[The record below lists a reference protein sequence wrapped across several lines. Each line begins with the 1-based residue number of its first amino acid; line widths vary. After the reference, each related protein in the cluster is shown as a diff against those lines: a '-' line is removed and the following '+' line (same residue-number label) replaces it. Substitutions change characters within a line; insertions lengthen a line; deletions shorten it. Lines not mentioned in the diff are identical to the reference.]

1 MLVDSI
7 FRVAREGLRVLDASS
22 DVAKRNLSSNGSKAD
37 VSRGRNL
44 VYVLLLS
51 AAAIGVGETATIRL
65 DALQVWE
72 SYLLTPLIPILFT
85 MAVAIHD
92 TVKNLENPMR
102 GIRIWNPLQRYFLMF
117 LGALAIV
124 VGFAIFV
131 SGISDFVIRVTLTAA
146 AGTGMVCGG
155 MYLITRFAG

>member
-1 MLVDSI
+1 MLMDST
-7 FRVAREGLRVLDASS
+7 FRVTRQGLRVLDASS
-22 DVAKRNLSSNGSKAD
+22 DVAKRNLSSNGNKAD
-37 VSRGRNL
+37 VSRGANL
-44 VYVLLLS
+44 VYALLLS
-51 AAAIGVGETATIRL
+51 AAAIGVGETAAIRL

-85 MAVAIHD
+85 MAGAIHD

-102 GIRIWNPLQRYFLMF
+102 GIRVWDPLQRNSLMF
-117 LGALAIV
+117 FGALAIV

-146 AGTGMVCGG
+146 AGTGMVCVG